1 MKLLKYIIRRLLWG
15 TLVLVFVSFFSFLV
29 IQLPPG
35 DYITVY
41 VARLEKAGMRM
52 DENAMIALR
61 KSYGF
66 DQPFI
71 VQYAKWAS
79 RFVKGDMGVSFL
91 YTDKVETII
100 KQRLPMTLMISF
112 TSLFIIY
119 FISIPVGIYSARNQ
133 YSFGDFTFA
142 FLGFIGMAVPGFLL
156 ALILM
161 WLAYEGFGISVG
173 GLQSPQFM
181 DQPMSWAKFIDL
193 VRHLPVPVMVISMA
207 GTAALIRTMRA
218 NLLDELDNQYVTTA
232 RAKGLKERK
241 LIYKYP
247 VRSAMNPIISSG
259 GWLLPELFSGET
271 IASIVLGLPT
281 MGPLLY
287 RALLG
292 QDMYLAAGC
301 IMILS
306 GLIIIGLLVSDL
318 ILALTDP
325 RIRLS

>member
-1 MKLLKYIIRRLLWG
+1 M
-15 TLVLVFVSFFSFLV
+15 
-29 IQLPPG
+29 
-35 DYITVY
+35 
-41 VARLEKAGMRM
+41 ARLEKSGMRM
-52 DENAMIALR
+52 DENAMLALR

-66 DQPFI
+66 DQPFT
-71 VQYAKWAS
+71 VQYVKWFK

-100 KQRLPMTLMISF
+100 KQRLPLTLLISV

-133 YSFGDFTFA
+133 YSFGDFVFA

-156 ALILM
+156 ALIMM
-161 WLAYEGFGISVG
+161 WFAYETFGISVG

-181 DQPMSWAKFIDL
+181 DQPMSWAKFVDL
-193 VRHLPVPVMVISMA
+193 IKHLPVPVLVISMA
-207 GTAALIRTMRA
+207 GTATLIRTMRA
-218 NLLDELDNQYVTTA
+218 SLLDELDNQYVTTA

-247 VRSAMNPIISSG
+247 VRSAMNPIISTG
-259 GWLLPELFSGET
+259 GWLLPSLFSGET

-281 MGPLLY
+281 IGPLLY

-306 GLIIIGLLVSDL
+306 GLIIIGLLISDL

>member
-1 MKLLKYIIRRLLWG
+1 MKLIKYIFKRLLWG
-15 TLVLVFVSFFSFLV
+15 SLVMLFVSFFSFLV

-35 DYITVY
+35 DYITEY
-41 VARLEKAGMRM
+41 MARLEKSGMKT
-52 DENAMIALR
+52 DENSMIALR

-71 VQYAKWAS
+71 VQYKKWALK
-79 RFVKGDMGVSFL
+79 FVKGDMGVSFL
-91 YTDKVETII
+91 YTDKVENII
-100 KQRLPMTLMISF
+100 KERLPMTLLISL

-119 FISIPVGIYSARNQ
+119 LIAIPVGIYSARYQ
-133 YSFGDFTFA
+133 YSVGDFAFA
-142 FLGFIGMAVPGFLL
+142 FLGFIAMAVPGFLL

-161 WLAYEGFGISVG
+161 WVAYEGFGVSIG
-173 GLQSPQFM
+173 GLQSPYFM
-181 DQPMSWAKFIDL
+181 DQPMSWAKFVDL
-193 VRHLPVPVMVISMA
+193 LKHLPVPILVISMS
-207 GTAALIRTMRA
+207 GTASLIRTMRA
-218 NLLDELDNQYVTTA
+218 SLLDELNNQYVTTA
-232 RAKGLKERK
+232 RAKGLKEKK

-247 VRSAMNPIISSG
+247 VRLAMNPVISSG

-281 MGPLLY
+281 IGPLLY

-292 QDMYLAAGC
+292 QDMFLAAGC

-306 GLIIIGLLVSDL
+306 GLIIIGLLISDVV
-318 ILALTDP
+318 LALTDP